1 MYFILTAVALLVP
14 ASGVSAARE
23 DATCITTGQYKIDGQ
38 NIAGA
43 KQAAINEALEQA
55 VQSTFATLVSP
66 QELGDNLDYF
76 YDQVLVNAMDFV
88 ATYRV
93 INGIEHNGLYL
104 VGVESKISLN
114 LMEKRLRDSGVF
126 NQAQNNPLVLL
137 LISEQGPEDME
148 PRCWWQ
154 PGEQEVRVYDSV
166 AEKQIETLFTQAH
179 IPLAVSGPDYPD
191 PSAYNVVFSS
201 LDDPTAA
208 IALGQAL
215 KADMIIL
222 GKASAQESFNRMGDE
237 KTFEA
242 GIELMALDPATQK
255 KIAQSAANAT
265 AKSIDEAEGVAQ
277 ALTQAADAAG
287 LTMKAKIA
295 SFWAQA
301 MKEKKT
307 FDLYV
312 EGERFLT
319 RFIALKRQ
327 LKEIRGIED
336 ISPRELGSTH
346 AIMEVIYK
354 GTPAEFA
361 DAVMLKTFD
370 EFGIDVSMASDN
382 AVKIRFVTSGGTSES
397 QILEQGLEQDSPS
410 ANPDTSALPDQG
422 TSQEIVRENAGE

>member
-1 MYFILTAVALLVP
+1 MCFILIAVALLMP
-14 ASGVSAARE
+14 ASGAFAARE
-23 DATCITTGQYKIDGQ
+23 DATCITTGQYKVDGQ
-38 NIAGA
+38 NVAGA
-43 KQAAINEALEQA
+43 KQAAIKEALKHA
-55 VQSTFATLVSP
+55 VQSTFATLVSQ

-76 YDQVLVNAMDFV
+76 YDQVLAHAMDFV

-93 INGIEHNGLYL
+93 INGIEHNGAYL

-114 LMEKRLRDSGVF
+114 LLEKRLRDSGVF

-154 PGEQEVRVYDSV
+154 PGEGSEYDSV
-166 AEKQIETLFTQAH
+166 AVKQIETLFTQAH

-215 KADMIIL
+215 KADMVIL

-242 GIELMALDPATQK
+242 GIELMALDPVTQK
-255 KIAQSAANAT
+255 KIAQTAANAT

-295 SFWAQA
+295 SFWTQA

-370 EFGIDVSMASDN
+370 EFGIDVSIASDN

-397 QILEQGLEQDSPS
+397 QILEQGLEQGSPS
-410 ANPDTSALPDQG
+410 VNPDTSALPDQG
-422 TSQEIVRENAGE
+422 ASQ